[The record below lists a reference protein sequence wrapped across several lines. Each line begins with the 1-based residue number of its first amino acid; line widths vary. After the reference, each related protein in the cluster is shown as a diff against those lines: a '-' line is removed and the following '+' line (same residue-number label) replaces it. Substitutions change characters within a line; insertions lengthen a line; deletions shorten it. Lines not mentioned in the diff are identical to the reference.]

1 MIQRLINWLA
11 LTPTERNVI
20 LFLTLTLVVG
30 AAIRFYQERIPPDRQ
45 FDYTSVDSTF
55 AVFQKRVTTDSIR
68 QNDGASNRVVNI
80 NIATKAELTSLP
92 GIGAILAD
100 RIIRQR
106 EEQGEFET
114 ISELQKVK
122 GISKKKFEKLKPLV
136 AVQ

>member
-20 LFLTLTLVVG
+20 LFLTLTLVIG
-30 AAIRFYQERIPPDRQ
+30 AAIRFYQERISPDRQ
-45 FDYTSVDSTF
+45 FDYASVDSTF
-55 AVFQKRVTTDSIR
+55 AVFQKRVTSDSLR
-68 QNDGASNRVVNI
+68 QNEGASNRVVNI
-80 NIATKAELTSLP
+80 NMATKAELTSLP
-92 GIGAILAD
+92 GIGDVLAD

-122 GISKKKFEKLKPLV
+122 GISKKKFEKLKPLI

>member
-30 AAIRFYQERIPPDRQ
+30 AAIRFYQETVPPNRQ
-45 FDYTSVDSTF
+45 IDYTSVDSTF
-55 AVFQKRVTTDSIR
+55 AVFQKRVASDSTR
-68 QNDGASNRVVNI
+68 QEESGPNRIINI
-80 NIATKAELTSLP
+80 NVASKAELTSLP
-92 GIGAILAD
+92 GIGDVLAD

-114 ISELQKVK
+114 ISDLQKIK
-122 GISKKKFEKLKPLV
+122 GISKKKFEKLKPLI

>member
-11 LTPTERNVI
+11 LTRTERNVI

-30 AAIRFYQERIPPDRQ
+30 AAIRSYQDAFPPNRQ
-45 FDYTSVDSTF
+45 FDYASVDSTF
-55 AVFQKRVTTDSIR
+55 AVFQKRLASDSIR
-68 QNDGASNRVVNI
+68 QEEGTSSRVINI
-80 NIATKAELTSLP
+80 NLATKAELTSLP
-92 GIGAILAD
+92 GIGDALAD

-114 ISELQKVK
+114 ISDLQKIK
-122 GISKKKFEKLKPLV
+122 GISKKKFDKLKPLI

>member
-20 LFLTLTLVVG
+20 LFLTLTLVIG
-30 AAIRFYQERIPPDRQ
+30 AAIRFYQERISPDRQ

-55 AVFQKRVTTDSIR
+55 AVFQKRVASDSIR
-68 QNDGASNRVVNI
+68 REQGGPNRIINI
-80 NIATKAELTSLP
+80 NVATKAELTSLP
-92 GIGAILAD
+92 GIGDVLAD

-106 EEQGEFET
+106 EEQGEFES

-122 GISKKKFEKLKPLV
+122 GISKKKFEKLKPLI